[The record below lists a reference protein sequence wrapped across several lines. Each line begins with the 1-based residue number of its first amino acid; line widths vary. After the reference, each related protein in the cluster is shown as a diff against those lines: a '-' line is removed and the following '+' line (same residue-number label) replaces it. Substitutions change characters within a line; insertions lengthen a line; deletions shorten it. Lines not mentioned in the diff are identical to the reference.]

1 MKATGL
7 RAKLAIG
14 FGILLAML
22 IMTGSV
28 GYYSTLRVTA
38 AAESVRVF
46 LEEREGATDV
56 ELGVRKQFQSAS
68 GYVFNGDQA
77 SLQQYGQDK
86 QEVARQLDL
95 LSAAVTSE
103 KGKELL
109 TRIHQSTD
117 RITAITDKEIAF
129 RRQNR
134 SYEANDLASGPKT
147 QQTLTNFAADCQEL
161 EAWEDKLGQE
171 QLRVEHQTESR
182 TNRITLLL
190 VGCGL
195 FFGIVIAVLI
205 VRSISN
211 SLTNMLRLIQKIA
224 AKDLVAEDV
233 EVTSSDEVGKAE
245 VALNSMK
252 NTLHE
257 MVQGIAATAEHLAN
271 ASEEISAG
279 ASQSVETARVQ
290 NDQTLQV
297 ATAMQQ
303 MSTTVDQVSENS
315 QKAAESSHKAAQA
328 ARQGG
333 EVVEQTLATMRSIAE
348 SSRTVAARIA
358 QLGKSS
364 EEIGKIVAVIDDLA
378 DQTNLLALNAAIE
391 AARAGEQGRGF
402 AVVADEV
409 RKLAERTT
417 QATQGIGN
425 MIQSIQTETRNAV
438 QAIELGNRDV
448 EAGVDKTS
456 ASGTALKEI
465 IEMSEQVG
473 DMISQIATAATQQ
486 SSATEQV
493 SNNVSQISS
502 LTKGSSV
509 AAEQTAK
516 ACAELSAMAV
526 DLQSLVNQFKLRT
539 SHSVATPHAGFAD
552 TANWS
557 HSTGPA
563 AGPTQI
569 APSTKS
575 KSMATAAGK

>member
-1 MKATGL
+1 MKAIGL
-7 RAKLAIG
+7 RAKLALG
-14 FGILLAML
+14 FGILLATL

-28 GYYSTLRVTA
+28 GYYSTGRVIA
-38 AAESVRVF
+38 AAEDVRFSLKRKEV
-46 LEEREGATDV
+46 ATAI

-68 GYVFNGDQA
+68 GFVFNGDQA
-77 SLQQYGQDK
+77 SLQQYGRDK
-86 QEVARQLDL
+86 QEVAEQLDQL
-95 LSAAVTSE
+95 NQMLTSE

-109 TRIHQSTD
+109 SKIHQSTD
-117 RITAITDKEIAF
+117 RITTITDQEISF
-129 RRQNR
+129 RRENR

-147 QQTLTNFAADCQEL
+147 QETLKNFAADCQDL

-171 QLRVEHQTESR
+171 QLHAEHQTESR
-182 TNRITLLL
+182 ANEVTLSL

-195 FFGIVIAVLI
+195 LLGIVIAILI
-205 VRSISN
+205 GRSITN
-211 SLTNMLRLIQKIA
+211 SLTNMLRIIQKIA
-224 AKDLVAEDV
+224 AKDLMAEDV
-233 EVTSSDEVGKAE
+233 EVTSSDEVGQAE

-252 NTLHE
+252 NTLHQ
-257 MVQGIAATAEHLAN
+257 MVQSIAATAEHLAS

-290 NDQTLQV
+290 ADQTLQV
-297 ATAMQQ
+297 AAAMQQ
-303 MSTTVDQVSENS
+303 MSSTVHQVSEHS
-315 QKAAESSHKAAQA
+315 QKASESSHKAAQA

-333 EVVEQTLATMRSIAE
+333 EVVKQTLSTMGSIAD
-348 SSRTVAARIA
+348 SSRMVAARIA
-358 QLGKSS
+358 ELGKSS

-417 QATQGIGN
+417 KATQGIGS
-425 MIQSIQTETRNAV
+425 MIESIQTETKNAV

-448 EAGVDKTS
+448 EAGVEKTS

-473 DMISQIATAATQQ
+473 EMISQIAKAATQQ

-493 SNNVSQISS
+493 NNNVSQISS
-502 LTKGSSV
+502 LTQGSSL

-526 DLQSLVNQFKLRT
+526 DLQNLVNQFKLGTLPSMAIPHFEHRGT
-539 SHSVATPHAGFAD
+539 VNMAHQDRCGRSVL
-552 TANWS
+552 
-557 HSTGPA
+557 
-563 AGPTQI
+563 
-569 APSTKS
+569 STK
-575 KSMATAAGK
+575 ARAAAASAE

>member
-28 GYYSTLRVTA
+28 GYYSTLRVTV

-46 LEEREGATDV
+46 LEKREEATDV

-68 GYVFNGDQA
+68 WYVFNGDDA
-77 SLQQYGQDK
+77 SLKQYGQDK
-86 QEVARQLDL
+86 QEVTRQLDL
-95 LSAAVTSE
+95 LRSAVSSE

-109 TRIHQSTD
+109 TRINQSTD
-117 RITAITDKEIAF
+117 QITDITDKEIAF

-134 SYEANDLASGPKT
+134 SYEANDLASGRKT

-171 QLRVEHQTESR
+171 QLRAEHETESR
-182 TNRITLLL
+182 TNRITILL

-297 ATAMQQ
+297 ATAMHQ
-303 MSTTVDQVSENS
+303 MSTTVHQVSEHS

-333 EVVEQTLATMRSIAE
+333 EVVEQTLTTMRSIAE

-417 QATQGIGN
+417 QATQGIGK

-438 QAIELGNRDV
+438 EAIELGNRDV

-516 ACAELSAMAV
+516 ACADLSAMAG
-526 DLQSLVNQFKLRT
+526 DLQSLVNQFNLRT
-539 SHSVATPHAGFAD
+539 SHSMAAPLAGFAD

-557 HSTGPA
+557 QSPGPATGP
-563 AGPTQI
+563 TRI
-569 APSTKS
+569 APSS
-575 KSMATAAGK
+575 KTISTATAAGK

>member
-1 MKATGL
+1 MKAIGL
-7 RAKLAIG
+7 RAKLALG
-14 FGILLAML
+14 FGILLATL

-28 GYYSTLRVTA
+28 GYYSTGRVIA
-38 AAESVRVF
+38 AAEDVRFSLKRKEV
-46 LEEREGATDV
+46 ATAI

-68 GYVFNGDQA
+68 GFVFNGDQP
-77 SLQQYGQDK
+77 SLQQYGRDK
-86 QEVARQLDL
+86 QEVAEQLDQL
-95 LSAAVTSE
+95 KKMLTSE

-109 TRIHQSTD
+109 SKIHQSTD
-117 RITAITDKEIAF
+117 RITSITDKEISF
-129 RRQNR
+129 RRANR

-147 QQTLTNFAADCQEL
+147 QETMKNFAVDCQDL
-161 EAWEDKLGQE
+161 EAWEDKLGQDE
-171 QLRVEHQTESR
+171 LHAEHQTESR
-182 TNRITLLL
+182 ANKVTLSL

-195 FFGIVIAVLI
+195 VLGIVIAILI
-205 VRSISN
+205 GRSITN
-211 SLTNMLRLIQKIA
+211 SLANMLGIIQKIA
-224 AKDLVAEDV
+224 AKDLMVEDV
-233 EVTSSDEVGKAE
+233 EVTSSDEVGQAE

-252 NTLHE
+252 NTLHQ
-257 MVQGIAATAEHLAN
+257 MVQSIAATAEHLAS

-279 ASQSVETARVQ
+279 ASQSVENSRVQ
-290 NDQTLQV
+290 ADQTQQV
-297 ATAMQQ
+297 AVAMQE
-303 MSTTVDQVSENS
+303 MSSTVHQVSEHS
-315 QKAAESSHKAAQA
+315 QKASESSHKAAQA

-333 EVVEQTLATMRSIAE
+333 EVVKQTLSTMGSIAD

-358 QLGKSS
+358 ELGKSS

-417 QATQGIGN
+417 KATQGIGS
-425 MIQSIQTETRNAV
+425 MIESIQTETKNAV

-448 EAGVDKTS
+448 EAGVEKTS

-473 DMISQIATAATQQ
+473 DMIAQIATAATQQ

-493 SNNVSQISS
+493 NNNVSQISS
-502 LTKGSSV
+502 LTQGSSL

-526 DLQSLVNQFKLRT
+526 DLQNLVNQFKLGT
-539 SHSVATPHAGFAD
+539 SRSMAVPHFESGD
-552 TANWS
+552 TANMADQDRAG
-557 HSTGPA
+557 HSA
-563 AGPTQI
+563 V
-569 APSTKS
+569 STK
-575 KSMATAAGK
+575 ARAASASGE

>member
-1 MKATGL
+1 MKAVGL
-7 RAKLAIG
+7 RAKLAMG

-28 GYYSTLRVTA
+28 GYYSTGKVIA
-38 AAESVRVF
+38 AAEDVRFSLKKKEV
-46 LEEREGATDV
+46 ATAI
-56 ELGVRKQFQSAS
+56 ELGMRKQFQSAS

-77 SLQQYGQDK
+77 SLQQYGQDQ
-86 QEVARQLDL
+86 QEVAQQLDQL
-95 LSAAVTSE
+95 NKMLASE

-109 TRIHQSTD
+109 SKIHQGTV
-117 RITAITDKEIAF
+117 RMTAITDQEIAF
-129 RRQNR
+129 RRESR

-147 QQTLTNFAADCQEL
+147 QQTLKSFAADCQEL
-161 EAWEDKLGQE
+161 EAWEDKLGQD
-171 QLRVEHQTESR
+171 QLHLEHQTESR
-182 TNRITLLL
+182 ANEVTLSL

-195 FFGIVIAVLI
+195 LLGIAIAILI
-205 VRSISN
+205 ARAITN
-211 SLTNMLRLIQKIA
+211 SMTNMLRIIQKIA

-233 EVTSSDEVGKAE
+233 EVTSSDEVGQAE

-252 NTLHE
+252 NTLHQ
-257 MVQGIAATAEHLAN
+257 MVQSIAATAEHLAK

-279 ASQSVETARVQ
+279 ATQSVETARVQ
-290 NDQTLQV
+290 TDQTLQV

-303 MSTTVDQVSENS
+303 MSSTVQQVSEHS

-333 EVVEQTLATMRSIAE
+333 EVVKETLSTMRSIAD

-358 QLGKSS
+358 ELGKSS

-417 QATQGIGN
+417 KATQGIGS
-425 MIQSIQTETRNAV
+425 MIESIQTETRNAV

-448 EAGVDKTS
+448 EAGVEKTS
-456 ASGTALKEI
+456 ASGTALEEI
-465 IEMSEQVG
+465 IDMSEQVG
-473 DMISQIATAATQQ
+473 DMISQIATAATEQ
-486 SSATEQV
+486 STATEQV
-493 SNNVSQISS
+493 NNNVSQISS
-502 LTKGSSV
+502 LTQGSSL

-516 ACAELSAMAV
+516 ACSELSAMAV
-526 DLQSLVNQFKLRT
+526 DLQNLVNQFKLGNLRSMDSPRFESGGT
-539 SHSVATPHAGFAD
+539 TNMAHQTVAAR
-552 TANWS
+552 S
-557 HSTGPA
+557 S
-563 AGPTQI
+563 
-569 APSTKS
+569 APSNKA
-575 KSMATAAGK
+575 KAAASGT